1 MTSFEFDYSK
11 AAPGVNFSLS
21 HAALNPGGAYS
32 SKYNIVSFYRSE
44 SFVVFDFDFDFDFT
58 WLGGVSMHKGSS
70 LQSTSVTQA
79 FN

>member
-1 MTSFEFDYSK
+1 MTSEFDDSK
-11 AAPGVNFSLS
+11 AAPNVNFSLS

-44 SFVVFDFDFDFDFT
+44 SFVVFDFDFDFT

-70 LQSTSVTQA
+70 AQSTSVTQA